1 MKVAE
6 SSLVRRLDEVRPQG
20 RGVQVARDPI
30 SPPMAPT
37 KAPPRSKPAVAAPA
51 RRNAVGKAASLLA
64 KSRLQDLGKWLFF
77 FLMVIVPTILGGLY
91 FSLVATPQYVSE
103 FRFSVRP
110 NSGSASG
117 SSSSGDALL
126 AMSNSYIVSDYVES
140 RDAVL
145 ALDKMVGLRKLYE
158 SESIDSF
165 SRLNSNASVE
175 DLVAYWKARVHTS
188 YDLTTGINVVE
199 VSAFTPES
207 AQKIASALKELSENL
222 VNDISD
228 VARRS
233 QMEFAHSE
241 LARSEARLKD
251 VRREETQLRTDQKTI
266 DARKEADGR
275 LQLNL
280 KLRGEL
286 AGLQSQYDS
295 LTTYMDAKS
304 PRLVLL
310 KNQIAAT
317 KEQIAKLQPKADDA
331 SGSADTFGNS
341 VNTVAIAR
349 YDEIQT
355 DLEIASKIYES
366 SLTNYEAA
374 RAQANSNQIYL
385 ATYVQPSLPETSS
398 YPRVFFNTFLI
409 FLSACGIWVVL
420 TLVYYSIRDHV

>member
-1 MKVAE
+1 MRA
-6 SSLVRRLDEVRPQG
+6 
-20 RGVQVARDPI
+20 
-30 SPPMAPT
+30 
-37 KAPPRSKPAVAAPA
+37 KAST
-51 RRNAVGKAASLLA
+51 L
-64 KSRLQDLGKWLFF
+64 
-77 FLMVIVPTILGGLY
+77 
-91 FSLVATPQYVSE
+91 
-103 FRFSVRP
+103 
-110 NSGSASG
+110 
-117 SSSSGDALL
+117 
-126 AMSNSYIVSDYVES
+126 
-140 RDAVL
+140 
-145 ALDKMVGLRKLYE
+145 
-158 SESIDSF
+158 F

-317 KEQIAKLQPKADDA
+317 KEQIAKLQPKADDT
-331 SGSADTFGNS
+331 SGSADT
-341 VNTVAIAR
+341 
-349 YDEIQT
+349 
-355 DLEIASKIYES
+355 
-366 SLTNYEAA
+366 
-374 RAQANSNQIYL
+374 L
-385 ATYVQPSLPETSS
+385 AT
-398 YPRVFFNTFLI
+398 R
-409 FLSACGIWVVL
+409 
-420 TLVYYSIRDHV
+420 SIRWRLLGMTKSRRI